1 MRYPIKNVNYL
12 LKETLREAMDVIN
25 KLLRMCFH
33 VTCFTNKKQL
43 LTIKKFHNYL
53 IKTSYLAMTRQS
65 NVRSDSESENN
76 IRDGDSVVDFSIIKI
91 EVVVF

>member
-1 MRYPIKNVNYL
+1 MLYPIKNVNYL
-12 LKETLREAMDVIN
+12 LKKTVREAMDVIN
-25 KLLRMCFH
+25 KILQMCFH
-33 VTCFTNKKQL
+33 VTCFTDKKQL
-43 LTIKKFHNYL
+43 LIFKKFHNYL

-76 IRDGDSVVDFSIIKI
+76 IRGSDSVIDFSIIEI

>member
-43 LTIKKFHNYL
+43 LMFKKFHNYL

-76 IRDGDSVVDFSIIKI
+76 IRGGDSVVDFSIIKI